1 MSENMNTYCM
11 PNVGCL
17 IGTVYQLLLGQLV
30 AALDRAELDITPPE
44 YLVLRTLYSRDGLQ
58 QCEIASV
65 VGKDKGAISRC
76 VAAMVKKK
84 LVITESVSHKCMRV
98 YLSPKACE
106 IKPSVMQVA
115 DDCHNSLASLL
126 TIDEM
131 TQFSNILGKIVNNL
145 ICKK

>member
-17 IGTVYQLLLGQLV
+17 VGTVYQLLLGQLA

-76 VAAMVKKK
+76 VAAMVRKG
-84 LVITESVSHKCMRV
+84 LVSTESVSHKCLRV
-98 YLSPKACE
+98 YVSPEGRKIESA
-106 IKPSVMQVA
+106 VMKVA
-115 DDCHNSLASLL
+115 DECHDALASLL
-126 TIDEM
+126 TPQEM
-131 TQFSNILGKIVNNL
+131 TLFGAILSKIVNNL
-145 ICKK
+145 NYKE